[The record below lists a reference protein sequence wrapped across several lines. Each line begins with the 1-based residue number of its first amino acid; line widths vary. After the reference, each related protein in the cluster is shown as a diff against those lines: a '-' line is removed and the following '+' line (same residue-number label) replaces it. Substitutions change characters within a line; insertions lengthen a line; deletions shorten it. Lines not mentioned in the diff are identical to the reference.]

1 MQACKAYS
9 GAAFS
14 AQHGLMGKSGEYG
27 SVSVMAVGVKQQI
40 LVVTRTCKSE
50 FCYKHEAFP
59 CLWHAMAGKSDKNG
73 PEWYFLIAYDYHLR

>member
-14 AQHGLMGKSGEYG
+14 ARHGLMGKGGKYG

-40 LVVTRTCKSE
+40 LVVTRNRKCG
-50 FCYKHEAFP
+50 FWRKHEAFP
-59 CLWHAMAGKSDKNG
+59 CLWHDTAGKSDKNG
-73 PEWYFLIAYDYHLR
+73 PEWYFIIAYDYHLR